1 MYIKYRKPKYRHE
14 CIKGQERMFNLDKDK
29 QGIKTNLSGDT
40 KQMILEILLE
50 GPMSLGEITYKLQ
63 IQKSAVRVHL
73 ESLQA
78 EKAVESHFKIERL
91 GRPRKIY
98 RLTENGRELF
108 PRKYDLVL
116 SLILKKISEINRQE
130 EAKKLVESVADDIA
144 ASIKY
149 EIEKSGSLGNFEE
162 SLRILNSASNDMGFA
177 SSISKDEDNK
187 FSIQSKNCIL
197 HKVAVS
203 HQNIICH
210 GLHDRMIS
218 RSLDDNGKKPG
229 FNVELKE
236 CIALGDSFSRH
247 VLTN

>member
-1 MYIKYRKPKYRHE
+1 
-14 CIKGQERMFNLDKDK
+14 MFNVDKDE
-29 QGIKTNLSGDT
+29 QVIKTNLSGDT
-40 KQMILEILLE
+40 KQRILEILLD
-50 GPMSLGEITYKLQ
+50 GPISLGEITDKLQ

-108 PRKYDLVL
+108 PRKYDLLL
-116 SLILKKISEINRQE
+116 SMVLKKISETNGQE
-130 EAKKLVESVADDIA
+130 HAKKLIESIADDIA
-144 ASIKY
+144 ASIRY
-149 EIEKSGSLGNFEE
+149 EIEKSGNLGNFEE
-162 SLRILNSASNDMGFA
+162 SLKILNSVSNDMGFA
-177 SSISKDEDNK
+177 SSIGKEDDDK
-187 FSIQSKNCIL
+187 FSIQSKNCVL

-210 GLHDRMIS
+210 SLHNRMIIK
-218 RSLDDNGKKPG
+218 SLDGYEDDDKNLGV
-229 FNVELKE
+229 NVELKQ

-247 VLTN
+247 TVTNIKN

>member
-1 MYIKYRKPKYRHE
+1 MSKKSR
-14 CIKGQERMFNLDKDK
+14 GMFNLDKDK
-29 QGIKTNLSGDT
+29 QGIKTTPSGDT
-40 KQMILEILLE
+40 KQRILEILLE
-50 GPMSLGEITYKLQ
+50 GPKSLGEITSKLQ

-108 PRKYDLVL
+108 PRRYDLVL
-116 SLILKKISEINRQE
+116 SLILKKISETDGQE
-130 EAKKLVESVADDIA
+130 QTKKLVESVADDIA
-144 ASIKY
+144 ASIRY
-149 EIEKSGSLGNFEE
+149 EIEKCGSLGNFEE
-162 SLRILNSASNDMGFA
+162 SLKILNSVSNHMGFA
-177 SSISKDEDNK
+177 SIRKEDDNK

-210 GLHDRMIS
+210 GLHDRMIIK
-218 RSLDDNGKKPG
+218 SLHGLEKKSG
-229 FNVELKE
+229 LSVELKE
-236 CIALGDSFSRH
+236 CIALGDSFSRR
-247 VLTN
+247 VVTN

>member
-1 MYIKYRKPKYRHE
+1 
-14 CIKGQERMFNLDKDK
+14 MFSLDTDE
-29 QGIKTNLSGDT
+29 QTKTNLSRDT
-40 KQMILEILLE
+40 KQRILEILLE
-50 GPMSLGEITYKLQ
+50 GPMSLGEITGKLQ
-63 IQKSAVRVHL
+63 IQKSAFRVHL

-98 RLTENGRELF
+98 QLTENGRELF

-116 SLILKKISEINRQE
+116 SLILKKISETNGQE

-149 EIEKSGSLGNFEE
+149 EIEKNGSSGNFEE
-162 SLRILNSASNDMGFA
+162 SLRILNSISNHMGFA
-177 SSISKDEDNK
+177 SSICKEHDNK
-187 FSIQSKNCIL
+187 FSIQSKNCLL

-210 GLHDRMIS
+210 GLHDRMIR
-218 RSLDDNGKKPG
+218 RSLDSDGKKPG
-229 FNVELKE
+229 FNVELKD

-247 VLTN
+247 VI

>member
-1 MYIKYRKPKYRHE
+1 MYKIKE
-14 CIKGQERMFNLDKDK
+14 CMSNLVEDSQGDK
-29 QGIKTNLSGDT
+29 TSPSGDT
-40 KQMILEILLE
+40 KQRILKILLE
-50 GPMSLGEITYKLQ
+50 GPMSLGEITSKLQ
-63 IQKSAVRVHL
+63 IQKSAVRLHL